1 MIWIFAIL
9 QVIFMRIGWWVYNSY
24 FTEPRHNH
32 PAIFW
37 NPLGRTLLIY
47 GPTVGIVGLVIAA
60 FFLTSH
66 PWFFLGFTL
75 ILWGYGG
82 YKRKATAQGYIITPV
97 LTEDG
102 VVMEALSTEE
112 LLKDICAFRHEA
124 SQKKKSGVQED

>member
-1 MIWIFAIL
+1 MIWIFG
-9 QVIFMRIGWWVYNSY
+9 IFQIIFIQIGWWGYNSY
-24 FTEPRHNH
+24 LTQPRHNH

-37 NPLGRTLLIY
+37 NPLARTLLIY

-82 YKRKATAQGYIITPV
+82 RKKKAAAPGYIITPV
-97 LTEDG
+97 MTEDG

-112 LLKDICAFRHEA
+112 LLKDIRAYRQEV
-124 SQKKKSGVQED
+124 SENRKNVIQED